1 MKHDFDFFQDLN
13 IRLNNV
19 FETSVNTEEVEEMTS
34 KEIENSDEEN
44 EIMPIIEQQ
53 VTTRF
58 QKEINFYTILIEYI
72 KPIVSLQI
80 NFDLTED
87 FSLN

>member
-72 KPIVSLQI
+72 KPIVSL
-80 NFDLTED
+80 
-87 FSLN
+87 